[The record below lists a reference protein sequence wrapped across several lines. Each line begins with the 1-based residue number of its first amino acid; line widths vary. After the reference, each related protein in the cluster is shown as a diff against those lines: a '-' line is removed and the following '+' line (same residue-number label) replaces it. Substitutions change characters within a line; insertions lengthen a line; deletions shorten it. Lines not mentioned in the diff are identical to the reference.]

1 MQEKVINPPINKSYI
16 TSFMTN
22 YIQMTFLNDKSLSL
36 ENLKNLIFP
45 SEYSE
50 NNFKDFVSFIDE
62 IIKLSINKCLNDSQ
76 VKENLSNQNYSF
88 SDELINTILETL
100 YKSRETIFNNINKE
114 FMGNNTYLLNSVDW
128 NVKTLIS
135 SSLND
140 DSNNQV
146 RLADLEFNLE
156 DKNSN
161 SKFLNLTVTKKD
173 INKLNVELARIKENL
188 ISIKS
193 LKN

>member
-50 NNFKDFVSFIDE
+50 NDFKDFVSFIDE
-62 IIKLSINKCLNDSQ
+62 IIKLSINKGLNDNL
-76 VKENLSNQNYSF
+76 VKENLSNQNYSY

-100 YKSRETIFNNINKE
+100 LKSKETIFNNINKE
-114 FMGNNTYLLNSVDW
+114 FMGNNTYFLNSLDW

-146 RLADLEFNLE
+146 RLADLELNLE
-156 DKNSN
+156 DKNNN

-173 INKLNVELARIKENL
+173 INKLNVEMARIKENL